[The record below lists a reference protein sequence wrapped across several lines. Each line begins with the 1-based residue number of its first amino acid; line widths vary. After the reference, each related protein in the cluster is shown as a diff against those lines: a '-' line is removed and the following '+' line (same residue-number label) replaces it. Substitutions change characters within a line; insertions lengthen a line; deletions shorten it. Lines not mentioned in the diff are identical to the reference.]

1 MAFAVFG
8 PGALYVTRT
17 DISGATPINIGY
29 VNEFSLD
36 ETGETK
42 ELFGS
47 YQYPL
52 AVARGTI
59 KATGKAK
66 AALISGQALNIFRA
80 GATGTNGF
88 SAGQLKASLGEN
100 ATVPASG
107 TFTVVG
113 ANGANFNQDL
123 GVLYAATGLPLVK
136 ESAASLV
143 GAAGEYYVS
152 NTGTYTFDSLDA
164 SAGVKLSYAYNDTVT
179 SDGGQTQIVQ
189 NQLIGFAPTFQIDYV
204 TQFQGKSFY
213 LRLYSVICTK
223 LTSSFK
229 LTDFFMPELD
239 FNVQANSAGNVYEV
253 SYADIG

>member
-17 DISGATPINIGY
+17 DITGATPINIGY
-29 VNEFSLD
+29 VQEFSLD

-66 AALISGQALNIFRA
+66 AALISGQALNIFRG
-80 GATGTNGF
+80 GATGSGTAF
-88 SAGQLKASLGEN
+88 TAGQLVAALGESHSVPTVSPFTVAVTN
-100 ATVPASG
+100 AT
-107 TFTVVG
+107 
-113 ANGANFNQDL
+113 NFNQDL
-123 GVLYAATGLPLVK
+123 GVVYGATGLPLVK
-136 ESAASLV
+136 EAAATLV
-143 GAAGEYYVS
+143 GAAGEYYS
-152 NTGTYTFDSLDA
+152 NNGTYTFDSLDSGA
-164 SAGVKLSYAYNDTVT
+164 AVNLSYAWNNTV
-179 SDGGQTQIVQ
+179 SSAGGQTQLVT
-189 NQLIGFAPTFQIDYV
+189 NQLIGFAPTFQLDYV

-213 LRLYSVICTK
+213 LRLYSAICTK

-229 LTDFFMPELD
+229 LTDFYMPELD

-253 SYADIG
+253 SYADVG